1 MRNLCGTTWKI
12 NSTPGGEV
20 TTKSEHFILLM
31 FVSSLHLAIV
41 VGDIILLPLF
51 KAGGWAT
58 KQLMVETRT
67 NTSENSLAMVSW
79 SKA

>member
-1 MRNLCGTTWKI
+1 
-12 NSTPGGEV
+12 
-20 TTKSEHFILLM
+20 M

-51 KAGGWAT
+51 KAGGWAIE
-58 KQLMVETRT
+58 QLMVETRT